1 MPELS
6 LQTAMVSYGH
16 TKPLI
21 EGTLTSGRVVIEHVP
36 VSPITTAFRRM
47 VRGLEYDVSEMAM
60 STYLCALVHHKPITA
75 LPVFVLRRF
84 EHDGIVYNT
93 NSGIQSP
100 SGLIGRRVGVRSYTL
115 TPGVWA
121 RGILSDTY
129 GIDSSQVTWVLFGDE
144 HVAEYQAPANVIT
157 APEGS
162 VLIAAL
168 KSGEI
173 DAAIGVRNV
182 DSPEIRPLIPNAPDA
197 ARDYFAETGVY
208 PISHTIVVKNELL
221 ESHPWLAEELYNLFK
236 AAKNQ
241 YLQHLDTAADLEP
254 ADQALNSMKEIIGAD
269 PIPYGVEPNRKTLE
283 AFIKF
288 NVQQEII
295 PRPFDLAEIFPP
307 SLITAL

>member
-162 VLIAAL
+162 DLIAAL

-221 ESHPWLAEELYNLFK
+221 QSHPWLAEELYNLFK

-241 YLQHLDTAADLEP
+241 YLQHLDTADDLEP
-254 ADQALNSMKEIIGAD
+254 ADQALNSMKEIIGSD

>member
-1 MPELS
+1 MPDLS

-21 EGTLTSGRVVIEHVP
+21 EGTVNSERVIIEHVP

-47 VRGLEYDVSEMAM
+47 VRGLEYDLSEMAL

-100 SGLIGRRVGVRSYTL
+100 SDLKGRRVGVRSYTL

-121 RGILSDTY
+121 RGILNDTY
-129 GIDSSQVTWVLFGDE
+129 GVDSSQVTWVLFGDE
-144 HVAEYQAPANVIT
+144 HVAEYQAPDNVIS

-162 VLIAAL
+162 DLIAAL

-173 DAAIGVRNV
+173 DAAIGVRNA
-182 DSPEIRPLIPNAPDA
+182 DSSDIQPLIPNARDA

-208 PISHTIVVKNELL
+208 PISHTMVVKNELL
-221 ESHPWLAEELYNLFK
+221 ESHPWLAEDLYNLFK

-241 YLQHLDTAADLEP
+241 YLQYLNTADNLEP
-254 ADQALNSMKEIIGAD
+254 ADQALYDMKGVIGAD

-283 AFIKF
+283 AFMKF

-295 PRPFDLAEIFPP
+295 PRPFDLEEIFPP
-307 SLITAL
+307 SLVTAL

>member
-6 LQTAMVSYGH
+6 LQTAMVSYVH

-21 EGTLTSGRVVIEHVP
+21 EGTLTSERVFIEHVP

-47 VRGLEYDVSEMAM
+47 VRELEYDVSEMAM

-162 VLIAAL
+162 DLIAAL

-197 ARDYFAETGVY
+197 ARDYFAKTGVY

-221 ESHPWLAEELYNLFK
+221 ERHPWLAEELYNLFK

>member
-21 EGTLTSGRVVIEHVP
+21 DGTVKSARVSIEHIQ

-47 VRGLEYDVSEMAM
+47 VRELEYDVSEMAL
-60 STYLCALVHHKPITA
+60 STYLCALVHHKPIIA

-84 EHDGIVYNT
+84 EHDGLVYNT
-93 NSGIQSP
+93 KSGIQSP
-100 SGLIGRRVGVRSYTL
+100 SDLKGRKVGVRSYTL

-129 GIDSSQVTWVLFGDE
+129 GVDSSQVTWVLFGDE
-144 HVAEYQAPANVIT
+144 HVAEYQAPANVVS

-162 VLIAAL
+162 DLIAAL
-168 KSGEI
+168 RSGEI

-182 DSPEIRPLIPNAPDA
+182 DFPEIQPLIPNAQDA

-208 PISHTIVVKNELL
+208 PISHTMVVKKELL
-221 ESHPWLAEELYNLFK
+221 ESHPWLAEDLYDLFK
-236 AAKNQ
+236 TAKNQ
-241 YLQHLDTAADLEP
+241 YLQHLNSAENLEP
-254 ADQALNSMKEIIGAD
+254 ADRALNGMKEVIGAD

-283 AFIKF
+283 AFMKF

-295 PRPFDLAEIFPP
+295 PRPFDLEEIFPP

>member
-1 MPELS
+1 MPDLS

-21 EGTLTSGRVVIEHVP
+21 DGTVNSARVSIEHVQ

-47 VRGLEYDVSEMAM
+47 VRELEYDVSEMAL
-60 STYLCALVHHKPITA
+60 STYLCALVHHKPIIA

-84 EHDGIVYNT
+84 EHDGLVYNT
-93 NSGIQSP
+93 KSGIQSP
-100 SGLIGRRVGVRSYTL
+100 SDLKGRKVGVRSYTL

-129 GIDSSQVTWVLFGDE
+129 GVDSSQVTWVLFGDE
-144 HVAEYQAPANVIT
+144 HVAEYQAPANVIS

-162 VLIAAL
+162 DLIAAL
-168 KSGEI
+168 RSGEI

-182 DSPEIRPLIPNAPDA
+182 DFPEIQPLIPNAQDA

-208 PISHTIVVKNELL
+208 PISHTMVVKKELL
-221 ESHPWLAEELYNLFK
+221 ESHPWLAEDLYDLFK
-236 AAKNQ
+236 TAKNQ
-241 YLQHLDTAADLEP
+241 YLQHLNSAENLEP
-254 ADQALNSMKEIIGAD
+254 ADRALNGIKEVIGAD

-283 AFIKF
+283 AFMKF
-288 NVQQEII
+288 TVQQEII
-295 PRPFDLAEIFPP
+295 PRPFDLEEIFPP

>member
-1 MPELS
+1 MPDLS
-6 LQTAMVSYGH
+6 LQTAMASYGH

-21 EGTLTSGRVVIEHVP
+21 DGTVNSDRVIIEHVP

-47 VRGLEYDVSEMAM
+47 VRGLEYDLSEMAL

-75 LPVFVLRRF
+75 LPVFVMRRF

-100 SGLIGRRVGVRSYTL
+100 SDLKGRRVGVRSYTL

-129 GIDSSQVTWVLFGDE
+129 GVDSSQVTWVLFGDE
-144 HVAEYQAPANVIT
+144 HVAEYQAPANVIS

-162 VLIAAL
+162 DLIAAL

-182 DSPEIRPLIPNAPDA
+182 DSPDIQPLIPNARDA

-208 PISHTIVVKNELL
+208 PISHTMVVKNQLL
-221 ESHPWLAEELYNLFK
+221 ESNPWLAEDLYNLFK
-236 AAKNQ
+236 AAKDQ
-241 YLQHLDTAADLEP
+241 YLQHLNNAENLQP
-254 ADQALNSMKEIIGAD
+254 ADQALYDMKGVIGSD

-283 AFIKF
+283 AFMKF

-295 PRPFDLAEIFPP
+295 PRPFDLEEIFPP
-307 SLITAL
+307 SLINSL

>member
-1 MPELS
+1 MPDLS

-21 EGTLTSGRVVIEHVP
+21 DGTVKSARVSIEHIQ

-47 VRGLEYDVSEMAM
+47 VRDLEYDVSEMAL
-60 STYLCALVHHKPITA
+60 STYLCALVHHKPIIA

-84 EHDGIVYNT
+84 EHDGLVYNT
-93 NSGIQSP
+93 KSGIQSP
-100 SGLIGRRVGVRSYTL
+100 SDLKGRKVGVRSYTL

-129 GIDSSQVTWVLFGDE
+129 GVDSSQVTWVLFGDE
-144 HVAEYQAPANVIT
+144 HVAEYQAPANVIS

-162 VLIAAL
+162 DLIAAL
-168 KSGEI
+168 RSGEI
-173 DAAIGVRNV
+173 DAAIGVRNL
-182 DSPEIRPLIPNAPDA
+182 DFPEIQPLIPNAQDA

-208 PISHTIVVKNELL
+208 PISHTMVVKKELL
-221 ESHPWLAEELYNLFK
+221 ESHPWLAEDLYDLFK
-236 AAKNQ
+236 TAKNQ
-241 YLQHLDTAADLEP
+241 YLQHLNSAENLEP
-254 ADQALNSMKEIIGAD
+254 ADRALNGMKEVIGAD

-283 AFIKF
+283 AFMKF

-295 PRPFDLAEIFPP
+295 PRPFDLEEIFPP

>member
-1 MPELS
+1 MPDLT
-6 LQTAMVSYGH
+6 LQTAVASYGH

-21 EGTLTSGRVVIEHVP
+21 DGTVNSGRVVIEHVP

-47 VRGLEYDVSEMAM
+47 VRELEYDVSEMAL

-100 SGLIGRRVGVRSYTL
+100 SDLKGRKVGVRSYTL

-121 RGILSDTY
+121 RGILSEAY
-129 GIDSSQVTWVLFGDE
+129 GVDSSQVTWVLFGDE
-144 HVAEYQAPANVIT
+144 HVAEYQAPANVIS

-162 VLIAAL
+162 DLIAAL

-182 DSPEIRPLIPNAPDA
+182 DSPEIQPLIPNARDA

-208 PISHTIVVKNELL
+208 PISHTMVVKNQLL
-221 ESHPWLAEELYNLFK
+221 ESNPWLAEDLYNLFK
-236 AAKNQ
+236 AAKDQ
-241 YLQHLDTAADLEP
+241 YLQHLNNAENLQP
-254 ADQALNSMKEIIGAD
+254 ADQALYDMKWVVGAD
-269 PIPYGVEPNRKTLE
+269 LIPYGVEFNRKTLE
-283 AFIKF
+283 VFMRF
-288 NVQQEII
+288 NV
-295 PRPFDLAEIFPP
+295 
-307 SLITAL
+307 

>member
-1 MPELS
+1 MPDLS

-21 EGTLTSGRVVIEHVP
+21 EGAVNSERVIIEHVP
-36 VSPITTAFRRM
+36 VSPITTAFRKM
-47 VRGLEYDVSEMAM
+47 VRGLEYDVSEMAL

-100 SGLIGRRVGVRSYTL
+100 SGLKGRRVGVRSYTL

-129 GIDSSQVTWVLFGDE
+129 GVDSSQVTWVLFGDE
-144 HVAEYQAPANVIT
+144 HVAEYRAPANVVS

-162 VLIAAL
+162 DLIAAL

-182 DSPEIRPLIPNAPDA
+182 DSPEIQTLIPNAGDA

-208 PISHTIVVKNELL
+208 PISHTMVVKNVLL
-221 ESHPWLAEELYNLFK
+221 ESHPWLAEDLYNLFK

-241 YLQHLDTAADLEP
+241 YLQYLNTADNLEP
-254 ADQALNSMKEIIGAD
+254 ADQALYDMKGVIGAD

-283 AFIKF
+283 AFMEF

-295 PRPFDLAEIFPP
+295 PRPFDLEEIFPP
-307 SLITAL
+307 SLVTGL

>member
-1 MPELS
+1 MPDLS
-6 LQTAMVSYGH
+6 LQTAMASYGH

-21 EGTLTSGRVVIEHVP
+21 EGTVNSDRVIIEHVP

-47 VRGLEYDVSEMAM
+47 VRGLEYDVSEMAL

-100 SGLIGRRVGVRSYTL
+100 SDLKGRRVGVRSYTL

-129 GIDSSQVTWVLFGDE
+129 GVDSSQVTWVLFGDE
-144 HVAEYQAPANVIT
+144 HVAEYQAPANVIS
-157 APEGS
+157 APQGS
-162 VLIAAL
+162 DLVAAL
-168 KSGEI
+168 QSGEI

-182 DSPEIRPLIPNAPDA
+182 DSPDIQPLIPNAADA

-208 PISHTIVVKNELL
+208 PISHTMVVKNELL
-221 ESHPWLAEELYNLFK
+221 ENHPWLAEDLYSLFK
-236 AAKNQ
+236 AGKDQ
-241 YLQHLDTAADLEP
+241 YLEHLNTADNLEP
-254 ADQALNSMKEIIGAD
+254 SDQALYRMKEVVGAD
-269 PIPYGVEPNRKTLE
+269 PIPYGVPANRKTLE
-283 AFIKF
+283 AFMKF

-295 PRPFDLAEIFPP
+295 PRPFDLEEIFPP
-307 SLITAL
+307 SLISAL

>member
-1 MPELS
+1 MPDLS
-6 LQTAMVSYGH
+6 LQTAVASYGH

-21 EGTLTSGRVVIEHVP
+21 EGTVNSERVVIEHVP

-47 VRGLEYDVSEMAM
+47 VRGLEYDVSEMAL

-100 SGLIGRRVGVRSYTL
+100 SDLKGRRVGVRSYTL

-129 GIDSSQVTWVLFGDE
+129 GVDSSQVTWVLFGDE
-144 HVAEYQAPANVIT
+144 HVAEYQAPANVIS

-162 VLIAAL
+162 DLIAAL

-173 DAAIGVRNV
+173 DAASGVRNV
-182 DSPEIRPLIPNAPDA
+182 DSPDIQPLIPNARDA

-208 PISHTIVVKNELL
+208 PISHTMVVKNQLL
-221 ESHPWLAEELYNLFK
+221 ESNPWLAEDLYNLFK
-236 AAKNQ
+236 AAKDQ
-241 YLQHLDTAADLEP
+241 YLQHLNNAENLQT
-254 ADQALNSMKEIIGAD
+254 ADQALYDMKGVVGAD

-283 AFIKF
+283 AFMRF

-295 PRPFDLAEIFPP
+295 PHPFDLKEIFPP